1 MSSSVGASRPA
12 NGHYGTTAAA
22 ALGPCHDGRVPHESP
37 LPDAVSVPPLVSVV
51 IPCYN
56 AGDTLLETVESALA
70 SAYERLEVIVVDD
83 GSTDDV
89 TRVALDALPEGVVR
103 VEQRNSG
110 LPAARNAGVRRASGS
125 LILPLDADDLIEP
138 DYVPEAVAALS
149 ADPTVG
155 IVYCRA
161 TKFGEV
167 EGDWALPDFAVDRIL
182 VENCIFSC
190 AMFRRDDWV
199 AVGGYD
205 ETMRRGR
212 EDHDFW
218 LRIISLGRGVRR
230 LEGRYFH
237 YRIRSSSMNHGYT
250 REEYVQV
257 YAQIFRNNVGLYA
270 EHPEAL
276 IRHRFELMDELNDLR
291 HRYALLERAR
301 LRWPGVYAGLRRLRR
316 LRGS

>member
-1 MSSSVGASRPA
+1 M
-12 NGHYGTTAAA
+12 
-22 ALGPCHDGRVPHESP
+22 SP
-37 LPDAVSVPPLVSVV
+37 LPDAVPDLPVVSVV

-70 SAYERLEVIVVDD
+70 SNYERLEVIVVDD

-89 TRVALDALPEGVVR
+89 TRVVLGSLPGSVR
-103 VEQRNSG
+103 RVAQPNSG
-110 LPAARNAGVRRASGS
+110 LSAARNAGVRIASGTF
-125 LILPLDADDLIEP
+125 ILPLDADDLIDP
-138 DYVPEAVAALS
+138 DYVPEAVDAMS
-149 ADPTVG
+149 ADSTVG
-155 IVYCRA
+155 IVYSRA
-161 TKFGEV
+161 TRFGEV
-167 EGDWALPDFAVDRIL
+167 EGDWALPDFDVDRML

-190 AMFRRDDWV
+190 AMFRRDDW
-199 AVGGYD
+199 AAAGGYD

-218 LRIISLGRGVRR
+218 LRIISLGRRVRR
-230 LEGRYFH
+230 LDGRYFH

-250 REEYVQV
+250 REEYVQI

-270 EHPEAL
+270 DHPEAL

-301 LRWPGVYAGLRRLRR
+301 VRWPRAYAGLRRLRR
-316 LRGS
+316 VLGS

>member
-1 MSSSVGASRPA
+1 M
-12 NGHYGTTAAA
+12 
-22 ALGPCHDGRVPHESP
+22 PHESP
-37 LPDAVSVPPLVSVV
+37 LSDAVSALPVVSVV

-70 SAYERLEVIVVDD
+70 SKYERLEVIVVDD
-83 GSTDDV
+83 GSTDEV
-89 TRVALDALPEGVVR
+89 TRVALNSLPGCVLR
-103 VEQRNSG
+103 VEQPNSG
-110 LPAARNAGVRRASGS
+110 LPAARNAGVKRASGS
-125 LILPLDADDLIEP
+125 FILPLDADDLIEP
-138 DYVPEAVAALS
+138 DYVPEAVDAML
-149 ADPTVG
+149 ADDTLG
-155 IVYCRA
+155 IVYSRA

-167 EGDWALPDFAVDRIL
+167 EGDWALPEFDVDRIL

-190 AMFRRDDWV
+190 AMFRRDDWA

-230 LEGRYFH
+230 LEGRFFH

-301 LRWPGVYAGLRRLRR
+301 LRWPGAYASLRRLRR

>member
-1 MSSSVGASRPA
+1 MPSSVGASRSA
-12 NGHYGTTAAA
+12 HGHSGTVAAT
-22 ALGPCHDGRVPHESP
+22 LPGPCHDGRVPHVSP
-37 LPDAVSVPPLVSVV
+37 LPDAASAPPPVSVV

-70 SAYERLEVIVVDD
+70 SAYECLEVIVVDD

-89 TRVALDALPEGVVR
+89 TRVALDSLPEGVVR
-103 VEQRNSG
+103 LEQQNSG

-138 DYVPEAVAALS
+138 DYVPEAVAAMS
-149 ADPTVG
+149 ADPTLG

-167 EGDWALPDFAVDRIL
+167 EGDWALPDFDVDRIL

-218 LRIISLGRGVRR
+218 LRIVSLGRGVRR

-301 LRWPGVYAGLRRLRR
+301 LRWPGAYASLRRLRR
-316 LRGS
+316 LHGS

>member
-1 MSSSVGASRPA
+1 MPSSVGASRSA
-12 NGHYGTTAAA
+12 HGHSGTVAATPP
-22 ALGPCHDGRVPHESP
+22 GSCHDGRVPHVSP
-37 LPDAVSVPPLVSVV
+37 LPDAASAPPLVSVV
-51 IPCYN
+51 IPCYD

-70 SAYERLEVIVVDD
+70 SAYECLEVIVVDD

-89 TRVALDALPEGVVR
+89 TRVALDSLPEGVVR
-103 VEQRNSG
+103 LEQQNSG

-138 DYVPEAVAALS
+138 DYVPEAVAAMS
-149 ADPTVG
+149 ADPTLG

-167 EGDWALPDFAVDRIL
+167 EGDWALPDFDVDRIL

-218 LRIISLGRGVRR
+218 LRIVSLGRGVRR

-250 REEYVQV
+250 RAEYVQV
-257 YAQIFRNNVGLYA
+257 YAQIFRNNLGLYA

-301 LRWPGVYAGLRRLRR
+301 LRWPGAYAALRRLRR